1 MEPGETVHL
10 IEEDCTYITDNCA
23 TRQVMRGRIEYP
35 VDGWV
40 SLKCLRDAVEEE
52 DFVYKKGKV
61 RSASAAKTTHDQGTV
76 HVLVETDESDGNGEP
91 GLRQDAKPHKRMQG
105 MNAFARAATEN
116 LDESREPLH
125 AEAAVACKFVIEAAR
140 CVAQGGRSLYEA
152 LGVEEMASVG
162 DIKLAYRSLAKLHH
176 PDRNNSEESSTIM
189 AHLNDAYEVLVDD
202 AQRHSYDSAVLRL
215 REERQSGAASR

>member
-1 MEPGETVHL
+1 MVLGVVGWFTAGLLHLRSFVNPTVMMSTRTVRAPGAVVRSKLDTTSLKVAVLEPGETVHL

-116 LDESREPLH
+116 LDESGS
-125 AEAAVACKFVIEAAR
+125 ASDV
-140 CVAQGGRSLYEA
+140 SLF
-152 LGVEEMASVG
+152 SHT
-162 DIKLAYRSLAKLHH
+162 KS
-176 PDRNNSEESSTIM
+176 
-189 AHLNDAYEVLVDD
+189 
-202 AQRHSYDSAVLRL
+202 
-215 REERQSGAASR
+215 